1 MVYTLKMSSK
11 LLGHL
16 KLFKRKENIELIST
30 AESLLFAASRG
41 QLTAEKIVTRY
52 RKGFQR
58 REWIKTRARNEAL
71 DCRVYAL
78 SAYAILNININSV
91 ANRFEKQKDSEAKP
105 KPTTLNPVVHRPT
118 NRTNKGNWATDW
130 RNY

>member
-1 MVYTLKMSSK
+1 MIVIYSRLKI
-11 LLGHL
+11 
-16 KLFKRKENIELIST
+16 ENEGAGYCHFPEDRSD
-30 AESLLFAASRG
+30 EYFR